1 MTTYILD
8 NQNKRLVDKI
18 AIDEYHLPSAVL
30 IERAAL
36 SIYEAI
42 KDKLDFHKHI
52 YLFAGPGNNGADAL
66 ALARLLYHDHYE
78 VTCVLKDI
86 VSDEAKRQFMII
98 QKLGLD
104 IKDLEAI
111 TINKSDII
119 IDGLF
124 GSGINKDINGEYQ
137 RMVEYINAC
146 EAYTISLD
154 IPSGISATD
163 GALPKTYVKAD
174 LVIMIDSLPLSK
186 YKYPVMSAYREWR
199 VIDIG
204 FPEIIKEKLDR
215 KVILIDDGYIKDH
228 FPKRD
233 QNANKGTYQ
242 KGLLI
247 GGSKY
252 MYGAL
257 SLATKAAYH
266 SGIGTL
272 TLYIPDSIS
281 DFMANR
287 FDFAMQYPASSKD
300 GYFDFQIKEDIE
312 NFIKDYDLIAIGNG
326 MGRKEAAKEILR
338 TVLKSDKRVIVDGDG
353 LWLLKDEP
361 ELLKREAL
369 TILLPHL
376 KEMSYLSALSIDKI
390 KADPFKVLDDFVM
403 EYPNVYVVLK
413 SSFTIVKSFNET
425 ALLDRPNSALAKG
438 GSGDVLC
445 GITMGL
451 LSQSEKIMDAL
462 ESAVYVHNL
471 TPLDNDPRYLM
482 PEMMITNLA
491 EVYKRIN
498 G

>member
-42 KDKLDFHKHI
+42 KDKLAPHKHI
-52 YLFAGPGNNGADAL
+52 YLFIGPGNNGADAL
-66 ALARLLYHDHYE
+66 ALARLLNHDHYE
-78 VTCVLKDI
+78 VTCILKDI

-98 QKLGLD
+98 QKLDLD

-124 GSGINKDINGEYQ
+124 GSGINKDIKGEYQ

-154 IPSGISATD
+154 IPSVISATD
-163 GALPKTYVKAD
+163 GILPKTYVKAD

-186 YKYPVMSAYREWR
+186 YKYPAALAYQECKT
-199 VIDIG
+199 VDIG
-204 FPEIIKEKLDR
+204 FPEVIKEKLDG
-215 KVILIDDGYIKDH
+215 KITLIDDGYIKDH

-257 SLATKAAYH
+257 SLAAKAAYH

-361 ELLKREAL
+361 ELLKREAV

-376 KEMSYLSALSIDKI
+376 KEMSYLSSLSIDKI
-390 KADPFKVLDDFVM
+390 KEDPFKVLDDFIM

-413 SSFTIVKSFNET
+413 SSFTIVKSLNET

-445 GITMGL
+445 GIVMGL
-451 LSQSEKIMDAL
+451 LSQSDKIMDAL

-471 TPLDNDPRYLM
+471 TPSDTDPRYLT
-482 PEMMITNLA
+482 PEMMIANLDG
-491 EVYKRIN
+491 VYKKIN
-498 G
+498 S